1 MIIATD
7 SILCWSPVTFLED
20 LIHCWWFCHMN
31 YKNSFLIHLEIPEIT
46 EDHFQG
52 HPIFLPNK
60 LNRLVAIVLLELR
73 PFFFLNLSFGSVSLL
88 KCFIKNSTLILPNM
102 VLSYFMTTKL
112 LNYILLFSLS
122 LKKTCISE
130 IKTLN
135 QNTQKVRG
143 RKEWR
148 STRSP
153 PANYKNNHFYMKWW

>member
-1 MIIATD
+1 
-7 SILCWSPVTFLED
+7 
-20 LIHCWWFCHMN
+20 MN

-73 PFFFLNLSFGSVSLL
+73 PFFFFLNLSFGSVSLL

-143 RKEWR
+143 RKE
-148 STRSP
+148 
-153 PANYKNNHFYMKWW
+153 